1 MTQNGGDGRIEAAVG
16 EEMSQ
21 IGMAR
26 SVGLISHVVERV
38 EDALENAFGS
48 TDLESSEPSA
58 DDIAR
63 VDAIRKETV
72 L

>member
-1 MTQNGGDGRIEAAVG
+1 
-16 EEMSQ
+16 
-21 IGMAR
+21 MAR